1 MRGTGVLFARLWRQH
16 ALMLGLMGLGLAIFM
31 FILTRVAPEPGEKS
45 FQALIAMI
53 PKPLLAMLGGEIA
66 MTSARGIIAFGYIHP
81 FFLAILTAW
90 VLRTTSGALAGEIG
104 HGTMELIASRPV
116 SRAGQVIATWALA
129 VAGVVL
135 LAGAAWLG
143 TAVGLQVR
151 TLGVSAAELAIVPA
165 VGALMFGA
173 WTSVSLLLSASQRDS
188 GPAIAWT
195 SGLMVVAFVVVFLA
209 QVWPPA
215 DVIRPLSLFAYY
227 QPQDIV
233 QRGASATAAMVLA
246 AVTAAGLAAAIA
258 VFQRRDL
265 S

>member
-1 MRGTGVLFARLWRQH
+1 
-16 ALMLGLMGLGLAIFM
+16 M
-31 FILTRVAPEPGEKS
+31 FILTRVAPEPGEKT

-53 PKPLLAMLGGEIA
+53 PKPLLAMLGGEVA

-129 VAGVVL
+129 AAGVVL

-151 TLGVSAAELAIVPA
+151 ALGVSALDLASVPA
-165 VGALMFGA
+165 AGALMFMA
-173 WTSVSLLLSASQRDS
+173 WTSVSLLFSALNRDA
-188 GPAIAWT
+188 GPAIAWA
-195 SGLMVVAFVVVFLA
+195 SGLIVVSFVVVFLA

-215 DVIRPLSLFAYY
+215 EMIRPLSLFAYY
-227 QPQDIV
+227 LPQEIV
-233 QRGASATAAMVLA
+233 LRGVSTTAVAVLA
-246 AVTAAGLAAAIA
+246 TVTVAALGAAVA
-258 VFQRRDL
+258 VFGRRDL